1 VSEALRWYLATLL
14 IGGAGLLPAAVLF
27 GSLRSS
33 GVLYARPLA
42 WLLLSVGGWWLGWSG
57 VVPYGRGALLVVLLV
72 LWAASGRLA
81 LRRPALLRAVTSRW
95 RLLLVGELAFL
106 VVFGAVGLARAQ
118 APDAAH
124 TEKPMDLMMLMS
136 VHRAD
141 VLPPPDPWLSGEA
154 ISYYH
159 LGHLGVDAVGQLSGV
174 GPEFGFNLGV
184 ALVGAMAAAAVFGLA
199 GDVLVLSAVRRR
211 ATPWI
216 AGVGGMLALLWVA
229 PLAGLLD
236 IIEAQRES
244 EGGGLAVLD
253 QFWWWWDAT
262 RVLTGPITEFPAFSL
277 LLGDLHAHLLALP
290 LSLLALALALVT
302 FQGETPLG
310 WRRWLQRPGV
320 LALSG
325 ATFGAL
331 FMMNSWDVI
340 TFGLVWFAAA
350 VMAFR
355 RTGWNWPL
363 ALFNSGQY
371 LLLPVGTALLIAAPF
386 IVNLESPSMSL
397 GLVASE
403 ASPPWGWLKIWLVPL
418 LPLLAAA
425 IGLRVAGHWRHEVAG
440 ISIALAAV
448 GVWALIQIASG
459 NAGALSERGSGWV
472 MLLLLAAVIG
482 AGGAS
487 MVRAEGELDQARSAW
502 LGLVTV
508 ALGIMLV
515 TELVNI
521 ETGTAGR
528 FNTVFKLWYHL
539 WTLMAVAGA
548 VAFAMLVDRIPWPGW
563 GGVFSNWRYRGS
575 AIGLTVAAVVYVGA
589 MVYAPAMAVSRGR
602 EGQTTGLD
610 SLAYLERTDPGLAGA
625 VAFAQTELDPTA
637 DVLLQAVGNAYGPGG
652 YLAAASGVPTVL
664 NWAGHQVQWRGPDAP
679 LAGRN
684 EAVDRIYNAGATADG
699 LEAAERV
706 GVTYVYVGRL
716 EREQFGLDVA
726 DRFDGWPVAWA
737 GSGAVIFG
745 VPR

>member
-1 VSEALRWYLATLL
+1 
-14 IGGAGLLPAAVLF
+14 
-27 GSLRSS
+27 
-33 GVLYARPLA
+33 
-42 WLLLSVGGWWLGWSG
+42 
-57 VVPYGRGALLVVLLV
+57 
-72 LWAASGRLA
+72 
-81 LRRPALLRAVTSRW
+81 
-95 RLLLVGELAFL
+95 
-106 VVFGAVGLARAQ
+106 
-118 APDAAH
+118 
-124 TEKPMDLMMLMS
+124 
-136 VHRAD
+136 
-141 VLPPPDPWLSGEA
+141 
-154 ISYYH
+154 
-159 LGHLGVDAVGQLSGV
+159 
-174 GPEFGFNLGV
+174 
-184 ALVGAMAAAAVFGLA
+184 
-199 GDVLVLSAVRRR
+199 
-211 ATPWI
+211 
-216 AGVGGMLALLWVA
+216 MLALLWVA
-229 PLAGLLD
+229 PLAGLLG
-236 IIEAQRES
+236 IMKAQRES

-290 LSLLALALALVT
+290 LSLVALALALVT

-310 WRRWLQRPGV
+310 WKRWLQRPGV

-325 ATFGAL
+325 VTFGAL

-355 RTGWNWPL
+355 RTGWGWPL

-403 ASPPWGWLKIWLVPL
+403 ASDPWGWLKIWLVPL
-418 LPLLAAA
+418 LPLLVAA
-425 IGLRVAGHWRHEVAG
+425 IGLRVAGHWRHEVMG
-440 ISIALAAV
+440 IGVVLAAIAL
-448 GVWALIQIASG
+448 WALVQVGTG

-472 MLLLLAAVIG
+472 MLLLLAAAIG

-502 LGLVTV
+502 LGLATV

-539 WTLMAVAGA
+539 WTLIAVAGA

-563 GGVFSNWRYRGS
+563 GALFSNWRYRGG
-575 AIGLTVAAVVYVGA
+575 AIGLFVAAVVYVGA
-589 MVYAPAMAVSRGR
+589 MVYAPAMAVSRGH
-602 EGQTTGLD
+602 EGQATGLN

-625 VAFAQTELDPTA
+625 VAFAQTELDPTT
-637 DVLLQAVGNAYGPGG
+637 DVLLQAVGNAYGPAG
-652 YLAAASGVPTVL
+652 YLAAASAVPTVL

-679 LAGRN
+679 LAGRS
-684 EAVDRIYNAGATADG
+684 EAVDRIYNSGATADG
-699 LEAAERV
+699 LEAAESF

-716 EREQFGLDVA
+716 ERDQFGSDVA
-726 DRFDGWPVAWA
+726 DRFDGWPVAWT
-737 GSGAVIFG
+737 GSGALIFE